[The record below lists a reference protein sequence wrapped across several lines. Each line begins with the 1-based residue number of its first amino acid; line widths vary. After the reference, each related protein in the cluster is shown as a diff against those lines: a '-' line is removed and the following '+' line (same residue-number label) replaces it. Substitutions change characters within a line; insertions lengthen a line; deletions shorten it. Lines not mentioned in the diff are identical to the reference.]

1 MRTAGGGR
9 PRAVRAS
16 GPTASP
22 RVPGRV
28 AEGGKEEGAGGR
40 RKAGGGVWAGH
51 AAPASARRSRAR
63 SQGRPRLSAHRSDSR
78 LEPPGPLCPG
88 PALPCPRAGRPAT
101 GRARPGPF
109 TWPRRSPPRRHLG
122 LGLLLPPAE
131 GLTQGPALSDVGS
144 PGEKGPLRGGR
155 ATPTGTLLPWAA
167 EFQRL
172 GTRVLERRDALGAA
186 RSDFCFKNA
195 QFSGT
200 YT

>member
-1 MRTAGGGR
+1 MRKGGGGRYLPAILLQPPRGAGLHLTLGRADEGAAVRTAGGGR

-63 SQGRPRLSAHRSDSR
+63 SQGWLRLSAHRSDSR

-88 PALPCPRAGRPAT
+88 PALPAGGEASDRQST
-101 GRARPGPF
+101 
-109 TWPRRSPPRRHLG
+109 TWPAHLASPLPAPRRHLG

-131 GLTQGPALSDVGS
+131 G
-144 PGEKGPLRGGR
+144 RGG
-155 ATPTGTLLPWAA
+155 
-167 EFQRL
+167 QR
-172 GTRVLERRDALGAA
+172 G
-186 RSDFCFKNA
+186 
-195 QFSGT
+195 
-200 YT
+200 